1 MGEFFGELER
11 LAADL
16 YPYRW
21 YVIGAVVVGLA
32 AIGAVGYRGR
42 LAPLGV
48 ASQDPGRRRRDS
60 GGGSSGV
67 RRVHPRV
74 AAVHERDGGR
84 GAAVRFCDFGQH
96 GRERCGPVYAGAAP
110 VRRRP
115 LPRRQRP
122 PIRRR
127 QCRPRVRR
135 RSRPPRLRT
144 RLPLLHLTPVGC
156 RRRRGRPRRCLSLPP
171 RPCPRRLRDQP
182 LRQRPRPHPLRALR
196 RLPRHCPRRLRRQP
210 PRHPVTRRLSHP
222 PRRPCPG
229 QYRRPARPRLPR
241 LRRRRHRRR
250 QLRQRQPPPLCQPP
264 RRLPVLPRS
273 RLPRRPLELPSS

>member
-1 MGEFFGELER
+1 MGEFFGDLER

-21 YVIGAVVVGLA
+21 YIVAAIVVGLA
-32 AIGAVGYRGR
+32 AIGAVGYRVGWHLWVWRHR
-42 LAPLGV
+42 LP
-48 ASQDPGRRRRDS
+48 
-60 GGGSSGV
+60 
-67 RRVHPRV
+67 V
-74 AAVHERDGGR
+74 AAVGTPVVVASWRSSGTSSCR
-84 GAAVRFCDFGQH
+84 RCSRTLRWTRSCRSLLRLRTARARAVRP
-96 GRERCGPVYAGAAP
+96 RLRRKAP

-115 LPRRQRP
+115 LPRRRRP

-135 RSRPPRLRT
+135 RSRPPRLQT

-171 RPCPRRLRDQP
+171 RPCQRRLRNQP
-182 LRQRPRPHPLRALR
+182 LRQRPRPRPLRVLR

-210 PRHPVTRRLSHP
+210 PRHPGTRRLSHL

-250 QLRQRQPPPLCQPP
+250 QLRQCQPPPPCQPP